1 MGFLNGYKIG
11 TLLLNTSFVLDQFLE
26 IFLFSFII
34 VFFYILQLFDDEY
47 TLHLF
52 ALISK
57 NIVSLQKVTGNT
69 PINSKEPW
77 SLTTPGE

>member
-1 MGFLNGYKIG
+1 MGFLNGYKIS
-11 TLLLNTSFVLDQFLE
+11 TPLLNTSFVLDQFLK

-34 VFFYILQLFDDEY
+34 VLSYILQLFDDEY

-57 NIVSLQKVTGNT
+57 NIVSLQKVIGNT
-69 PINSKEPW
+69 PINSERALE
-77 SLTTPGE
+77 SHNTR